1 LYEGQFKMA
10 VSTTQSI
17 WRSGGGDQTRAA
29 YCGSGVMAATFY
41 IPAAGTAGNVQASS
55 TNTSTVVLPAGA
67 VVTQIIIN
75 DTGTG
80 QIDLGFTDGTTPSA
94 NGLLNDATVTAIVS
108 VAPGGTGSGASLGTI
123 LSATSN
129 VTVTNAVGGTPG
141 TGTVGGVILYY
152 VTDPYAGQQN
162 V

>member
-1 LYEGQFKMA
+1 MA

-29 YCGSGVMAATFY
+29 YCGSGMMAATFY

-55 TNTSTVVLPAGA
+55 TNTAAVVLPAGA
-67 VVTQIIIN
+67 VVTQVIIN
-75 DTGTG
+75 DIGTGT
-80 QIDLGFTDGTTPSA
+80 IDLGYTGSA
-94 NGLLNDATVTAIVS
+94 NGLLNDAAVTAITS
-108 VAPGGTGSGASLGTI
+108 VAPGGTGSGATLGTV
-123 LSATSN
+123 LNATSN

>member
-1 LYEGQFKMA
+1 MA

-17 WRSGGGDQTRAA
+17 WRSGGGDQTRTA

>member
-1 LYEGQFKMA
+1 MA

-17 WRSGGGDQTRAA
+17 WRSGGGDQTRTA
-29 YCGSGVMAATFY
+29 YAGSGVMAATFY

-55 TNTSTVVLPAGA
+55 TNTAAVILPAGA
-67 VVTQIIIN
+67 VVTQIVIN
-75 DTGTG
+75 DIGTG
-80 QIDLGFTDGTTPSA
+80 QIDLGFTDGVTPSA
-94 NGLLNDATVTAIVS
+94 NGLLNDAS
-108 VAPGGTGSGASLGTI
+108 VAAVGTFAPGGTGTGSSLGAI

-129 VTVTNAVGGTPG
+129 VTITNAVGGTPG
-141 TGTVGGVILYY
+141 TGTVGGVIQYY

>member
-1 LYEGQFKMA
+1 MA

-55 TNTSTVVLPAGA
+55 TDTSTVVLPAGA
-67 VVTQIIIN
+67 VVTQVIIN
-75 DTGTG
+75 DLGTGT
-80 QIDLGFTDGTTPSA
+80 IDLGYTGSS
-94 NGLLNDATVTAIVS
+94 NGLLNDAAVTAIAS
-108 VAPGGTGSGASLGTI
+108 VAPGGTGAGSTMGTI
-123 LSATSN
+123 LNATSN
-129 VTVTNAVGGTPG
+129 VTVTNAVGGTAG

-152 VTDPYAGQQN
+152 VTDPYNGQQN

>member
-1 LYEGQFKMA
+1 
-10 VSTTQSI
+10 
-17 WRSGGGDQTRAA
+17 
-29 YCGSGVMAATFY
+29 MAATFY

>member
-1 LYEGQFKMA
+1 MA

-67 VVTQIIIN
+67 VVTQVIIN
-75 DTGTG
+75 DIGTGT
-80 QIDLGFTDGTTPSA
+80 IDLGYTGSA
-94 NGLLNDATVTAIVS
+94 NGLLNDAAVTAIVS
-108 VAPGGTGSGASLGTI
+108 VAPGGTGAGASLGTI

>member
-1 LYEGQFKMA
+1 MA

-29 YCGSGVMAATFY
+29 YCGSGMMAATFY

-80 QIDLGFTDGTTPSA
+80 QIDLGYTDGVTPSA
-94 NGLLNDATVTAIVS
+94 NGLLNDAAVTAIAS
-108 VAPGGTGSGASLGTI
+108 IAPGATGSGATMGTI

-141 TGTVGGVILYY
+141 TGTVGGVIVYY

>member
-1 LYEGQFKMA
+1 MA

-29 YCGSGVMAATFY
+29 YCGSGIMAATFY
-41 IPAAGTAGNVQASS
+41 IPAAGTAGTVQASA
-55 TNTSTVVLPAGA
+55 TNTAAVVLPAGA
-67 VVTQIIIN
+67 VVTSIIIN

-80 QIDLGFTDGTTPSA
+80 QIDLGYTDGVTPSA
-94 NGLLNDATVTAIVS
+94 NGLLNDAAVTAITT

-129 VTVTNAVGGTPG
+129 VTITNAVGGTPG
-141 TGTVGGVILYY
+141 TGTVGGVIAYY

>member
-1 LYEGQFKMA
+1 MA

-17 WRSGGGDQTRAA
+17 WRSGGVDQTRAA
-29 YCGSGVMAATFY
+29 YCGSGMMAATFY

-55 TNTSTVVLPAGA
+55 TNTSAVVLPAGA
-67 VVTQIIIN
+67 VVTQVIIN
-75 DTGTG
+75 DIGTGT
-80 QIDLGFTDGTTPSA
+80 IDLGYTGAAS
-94 NGLLNDATVTAIVS
+94 GLLNDADVTAITS
-108 VAPGGTGSGASLGTI
+108 IAPGGTGSGAGLGTV
-123 LSATSN
+123 LNATSN

>member
-1 LYEGQFKMA
+1 MA

-41 IPAAGTAGNVQASS
+41 IPDASAADNVQASS

-75 DTGTG
+75 DIGTG
-80 QIDLGFTDGTTPSA
+80 QIDLGYTGSA
-94 NGLLNDATVTAIVS
+94 NGLLDNAAVTAITS
-108 VAPGGTGSGASLGTI
+108 IAPGGTGAGASLGTI
-123 LSATSN
+123 LNATSN

-141 TGTVGGVILYY
+141 TGTVGGVIMYY

>member
-1 LYEGQFKMA
+1 
-10 VSTTQSI
+10 I

>member
-1 LYEGQFKMA
+1 MA

-41 IPAAGTAGNVQASS
+41 IPDASAAGNVQASS

-75 DTGTG
+75 DIGTG
-80 QIDLGFTDGTTPSA
+80 QIDLGYTGSA
-94 NGLLNDATVTAIVS
+94 NGLLDNAAVTAITS
-108 VAPGGTGSGASLGTI
+108 IAPGGTGSGTSLGTI
-123 LSATSN
+123 LNATSN

>member
-1 LYEGQFKMA
+1 
-10 VSTTQSI
+10 
-17 WRSGGGDQTRAA
+17 
-29 YCGSGVMAATFY
+29 MAATFY

-80 QIDLGFTDGTTPSA
+80 QIDLGYTDGVTPSS
-94 NGLLNDATVTAIVS
+94 NGLLNDAAVTAIAS
-108 VAPGGTGSGASLGTI
+108 IAPGGTGAGSTMGTI

-129 VTVTNAVGGTPG
+129 VTVTNAVGGTAG

>member
-1 LYEGQFKMA
+1 MA

-17 WRSGGGDQTRAA
+17 WRSGGGDQTRQA
-29 YCGSGVMAATFY
+29 YCGSGMMAATFY

-67 VVTQIIIN
+67 VVTEIIIN

-80 QIDLGFTDGTTPSA
+80 QIDLGYTGSS
-94 NGLLNDATVTAIVS
+94 NGLLNDAAVTAIAS
-108 VAPGGTGSGASLGTI
+108 IAPGGTGSGASLGTV
-123 LSATSN
+123 LNATSN

-141 TGTVGGVILYY
+141 TGTVGGVIVYF

>member
-1 LYEGQFKMA
+1 MA

>member
-1 LYEGQFKMA
+1 MA

-41 IPAAGTAGNVQASS
+41 IPAAGTAGNVQASA
-55 TNTSTVVLPAGA
+55 TNTSAVVLPAGA
-67 VVTQIIIN
+67 VVTQVIVN
-75 DTGTG
+75 NLGTGT
-80 QIDLGFTDGTTPSA
+80 IDLGYTGSA
-94 NGLLNDATVTAIVS
+94 NGLLNDADVTAIVS
-108 VAPGGTGSGASLGTI
+108 VAPGGTGAGAGLGTV
-123 LSATSN
+123 LNATSN

>member
-75 DTGTG
+75 DIGTGT
-80 QIDLGFTDGTTPSA
+80 IDLGYTGSA
-94 NGLLNDATVTAIVS
+94 NGLLNDADVTAIVS

-123 LSATSN
+123 LNATSN

>member
-1 LYEGQFKMA
+1 MA

-75 DTGTG
+75 DIGTGT
-80 QIDLGFTDGTTPSA
+80 IDLGYTGSA
-94 NGLLNDATVTAIVS
+94 NGLLNDADVTAIVS

-123 LSATSN
+123 LNATSN

>member
-1 LYEGQFKMA
+1 MA

-41 IPAAGTAGNVQASS
+41 IPAAGTAGNVQASA
-55 TNTSTVVLPAGA
+55 TNTARVVLPAGA
-67 VVTQIIIN
+67 VPLNIIIN

-94 NGLLNDATVTAIVS
+94 NGLLNDAAVTAITS
-108 VAPGGTGSGASLGTI
+108 IAAGDTGSGASLGTV
-123 LSATSN
+123 LSATKN
-129 VTVTNAVGGTPG
+129 VTITNAVGGTPG
-141 TGTVGGVILYY
+141 TGTVGGVIVYY

>member
-1 LYEGQFKMA
+1 MA

-41 IPAAGTAGNVQASS
+41 IADASASGNVVASS
-55 TNTSTVVLPAGA
+55 TNSAAVLLPAGA
-67 VVTQIIIN
+67 VITSIIIN
-75 DTGTG
+75 DATSAGT
-80 QIDLGFTDGTTPSA
+80 IDLGFTPVGGSA
-94 NGLLNDATVTAIVS
+94 SPEALVNNAGGS
-108 VAPGGTGSGASLGTI
+108 VATIVPGGSGAGTSLGTVM
-123 LSATSN
+123 SATAN
-129 VTVTNAVGGTPG
+129 VNITSRDNSTTA
-141 TGTVGGVILYY
+141 TGTVGGIILYY

>member
-1 LYEGQFKMA
+1 MA

-29 YCGSGVMAATFY
+29 YCGSGMMAATFY

-67 VVTQIIIN
+67 VVTEIIIN

-80 QIDLGFTDGTTPSA
+80 QIDLGYTGSS
-94 NGLLNDATVTAIVS
+94 NGLLNDAAVTAITS
-108 VAPGGTGSGASLGTI
+108 IAPGGTGSGASLGTV
-123 LSATSN
+123 LNATSN

-141 TGTVGGVILYY
+141 TGTVGGVIVYF

>member
-1 LYEGQFKMA
+1 MA

-17 WRSGGGDQTRAA
+17 WRSGGGDQSRAA

-41 IPAAGTAGNVQASS
+41 IPAAGAAGNVQASA

-67 VVTQIIIN
+67 VVTQVIIN
-75 DTGTG
+75 DIGTGT
-80 QIDLGFTDGTTPSA
+80 IDLGFTGSA
-94 NGLLNDATVTAIVS
+94 AGLLDNADVTAIVS
-108 VAPGGTGSGASLGTI
+108 IAPGGTGAGTALGSVT
-123 LSATSN
+123 SATSN
-129 VTVTNAVGGTPG
+129 VTVTNAIGGTPG
-141 TGTVGGVILYY
+141 TGIVAGVLLYF

>member
-1 LYEGQFKMA
+1 MA

-80 QIDLGFTDGTTPSA
+80 QIDLGFTDGTSPSA
-94 NGLLNDATVTAIVS
+94 NGLLNDAAVTAIVS
-108 VAPGGTGSGASLGTI
+108 VAPGGTGAGASLGTI

-152 VTDPYAGQQN
+152 VTDPYARPAKRLIRSIS
-162 V
+162 